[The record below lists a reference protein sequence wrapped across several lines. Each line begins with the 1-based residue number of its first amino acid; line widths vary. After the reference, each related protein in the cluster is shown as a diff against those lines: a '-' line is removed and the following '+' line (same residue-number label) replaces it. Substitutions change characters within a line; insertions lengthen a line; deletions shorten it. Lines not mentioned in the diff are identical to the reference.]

1 MEQELT
7 LGGGLRTA
15 YGLLPQRSRRLA
27 TVLVVVMFLNGL
39 VEVSG
44 VAGIMPFVRM
54 ASDPQAIQKDEWLSW
69 TYQHLHFTSEH
80 RFLVFLG
87 VSFVLLFAL
96 VNLFRGITM
105 WLSLRFAYH
114 VSHQLGVRLLQS
126 YLGRSYLWLRNRNSS
141 ELSKDVLHETE
152 QLTRNVYLPLAEI
165 ATNGMAAIMIG
176 GALLFLD
183 PWVAFGTGGALMALF
198 SLIYRANRGQLA
210 KNGEE
215 RDRLNSLRF
224 RAVNEGLYALKEA
237 RLLVR
242 REQFLARYTGL
253 SRRYN
258 NSLASGEMIY
268 ELPRYL
274 TEAVAVGGL
283 IGSLV
288 YFALRYPGQAM
299 AWLMLYVMATW
310 RMLPALQNMYRN
322 LARVRFFLPS
332 LDRLAGELDQPL
344 TISQDVS
351 PLPLGQGLKLEN
363 VQFSYPSVSEP
374 VLLDFTLEIPRGSRV
389 ALVGSTG
396 SGKTTVADVVAGLL
410 VPDQGHVLIDGKP
423 LTPESRTH
431 WQCNVGYVPQEIFL
445 SDDTVTANIGLGI
458 DEVDQAAVE
467 RAARAAQIHDFIVD
481 MADGYQSML
490 GERGA
495 AMSGG
500 QRQRI
505 GIARALYHA
514 PELLIFDEAT
524 SALDEVTQ
532 RKVLESLQEVS
543 RDLTVLVIAH
553 RLEAVKTCD
562 TICLLEKGRLVA
574 SGSFEELLASSS
586 QFQAFVQGAPEV
598 NLPEAQ
604 LHG

>member
-1 MEQELT
+1 MDQELT
-7 LGGGLRTA
+7 LGGGLKTA
-15 YGLLPQRSRRLA
+15 YRLLPPTSRRLA
-27 TVLVVVMFLNGL
+27 AVLVVVMFINGL
-39 VEVSG
+39 VEGAG
-44 VAGIMPFVRM
+44 VAGIMPFMSM
-54 ASDPQAIQKDEWLSW
+54 ASDPQAIQRDPLLRWGYES
-69 TYQHLHFTSEH
+69 LHFSDDH
-80 RFLVFLG
+80 SYLIFLG

-96 VNLFRGITM
+96 VNLIRGITM
-105 WLSLRFAYH
+105 WLSLKFAYH
-114 VSHQLGVRLLQS
+114 VSHRLGVKLLQS

-152 QLTRNVYLPLAEI
+152 QLTRNVYLPIAEI
-165 ATNGMAAIMIG
+165 ATNGLATLMIG
-176 GALLFLD
+176 TGLLVAD
-183 PWVAFGTGGALMALF
+183 PWVALGMGGALMGLF
-198 SLIYRANRGQLA
+198 SLIYRVNRAQLA
-210 KNGEE
+210 RHGEE

-242 REQFLARYTGL
+242 REQFLDRYRGY

-268 ELPRYL
+268 ELPHYL
-274 TEAVAVGGL
+274 TEAVAVAGL

-310 RMLPALQNMYRN
+310 RMLPSLQNMYRN

-332 LDRLAGELDQPL
+332 LERLAGELVQPL
-344 TISQDVS
+344 TTSEDVS
-351 PLPLGQGLKLEN
+351 PLPLGHGLKLEK
-363 VQFSYPSVSEP
+363 VQFSYPGVSEP
-374 VLLDFTLEIPRGSRV
+374 VLVDFSLEIPRGSRV

-396 SGKTTVADVVAGLL
+396 SGKTTVADLVAGLL
-410 VPDQGHVLIDGKP
+410 VPDQGQVVVNGQP
-423 LTPESRTH
+423 LTPDSRTH

-458 DEVDQAAVE
+458 EKVDQAAVE
-467 RAARAAQIHDFIVD
+467 RAAQAAQIHDFILE

-562 TICLLEKGRLVA
+562 TICLLENGRLLA
-574 SGSFEELLASSS
+574 TGSFEQLLASSA
-586 QFQAFVQGAPEV
+586 QFQAFVQGAPEPEE
-598 NLPEAQ
+598 LPDPC
-604 LHG
+604 